1 MINTACRSTSLS
13 SMGTVDSCNLCPY
26 RYPWCSPQQIQCM
39 ENHKTTGSVCPNVSC
54 SPVQWLLGPHSQA
67 NLSSYVQFL
76 RRNRRTCSTAH
87 QGLESGPTSAFST
100 FSASASREIRVK
112 MDMSPGLSKREKKQV
127 HKRPRKTRRGKSIER
142 KWMSWT
148 WVEF

>member
-112 MDMSPGLSKREKKQV
+112 MDMSPGLSKREKK
-127 HKRPRKTRRGKSIER
+127 TGA
-142 KWMSWT
+142 
-148 WVEF
+148 